1 MVYIANIIDSLAWPI
16 TILLLGYLFK
26 KEFNLLIGRVSTL
39 KYKDL
44 QADFKNTLNEVENEA
59 KKFSYTK
66 DNKTIMPDY
75 KNERY
80 IRLMSLA
87 EVSPRGA
94 ILEAWIEIE
103 TELFKLCKRAD
114 FKNDY
119 KNSFLLIRDLISNN
133 IIPADILPLLD
144 GLMKIRNKA
153 VHLPDFFLDDE
164 DKRYLN
170 IAIGISNLLETLDGK
185 KYN

>member
-80 IRLMSLA
+80 TRLMSLA

-103 TELFKLCKRAD
+103 TELFKLCKRAN
-114 FKNDY
+114 FKSDH
-119 KNSFLLIRDLISNN
+119 KNSFLLIKDMVSNN
-133 IIPADILPLLD
+133 ILPDNILPLFN
-144 GLMKIRNKA
+144 GLKNMRNKA